1 MSYTIQDLQFIKAAI
16 YSTQIKGSDAFFV
29 ASIIQ
34 KLERQ
39 IEKKNKKIQKQEAN
53 NNK

>member
-1 MSYTIQDLQFIKAAI
+1 MFNLREYGFIMAAI
-16 YSTQIKGSDAFFV
+16 HNTQIKGSDAFFV

-39 IEKKNKKIQKQEAN
+39 IEKENKKIQKQEAN

>member
-1 MSYTIQDLQFIKAAI
+1 MFNLREYGFIMAAI
-16 YSTQIKGSDAFFV
+16 HNTQIKGSDAFFV

-34 KLERQ
+34 KIERQ
-39 IEKKNKKIQKQEAN
+39 MEKENKKLQKQDAN

>member
-1 MSYTIQDLQFIKAAI
+1 MFNLREYGFIMAAI
-16 YSTQIKGSDAFFV
+16 HNTQIKGSDAFFV
-29 ASIIQ
+29 ASIVQ

-39 IEKKNKKIQKQEAN
+39 IEIENKKIQKQEAN